1 MEELMCFLAR
11 VRLDHR
17 MGAAHESL
25 FVVLL
30 GMREELGVSGF
41 FPVDREE
48 VMERA
53 KILGKERYYGCLKEL
68 AKAGYIGY
76 QPEYYPGKRS
86 KVRVG

>member
-1 MEELMCFLAR
+1 
-11 VRLDHR
+11 
-17 MGAAHESL
+17 MGAAHVSL
-25 FVVLL
+25 YVTLL

-48 VMERA
+48 VMARA

-68 AKAGYIGY
+68 VEAGYRY

-86 KVRVG
+86 KVRVGLYDGTTIDYRQ